1 MAIPASGSLSICAT
15 AGACRSISTAVGTGS
30 GSLAALSVSAGKGA
44 PHSMVEFYNYV
55 PKLDINM
62 VGYGGVFGTQGVSPY
77 VYRSYCLVPTPAAG
91 QTYVLCMRPDIC
103 NIGQQSGSYGQV
115 CITCNLT
122 QIYCCRVTSPTS
134 GCITTPGVLRTI
146 DSTDCVRIYT
156 CACATNTACTGAGG
170 VGAQAC
176 IFSVTG
182 TYHQKGS
189 TCTHAGSCTG

>member
-44 PHSMVEFYNYV
+44 PHGMVEFYNYV
-55 PKLDINM
+55 PKIDIDM
-62 VGYGGVFGTQGVSPY
+62 VQYGSAFGTQGISSY
-77 VYRSYCLVPTPAAG
+77 VYRNYCLVPTPAAG
-91 QTYVLCMRPDIC
+91 QTYTLCLRPDIC
-103 NIGQQSGSYGQV
+103 WQGQQAGSYGQV

-122 QIYCCRVTSPTS
+122 MIYCCRVTSTA
-134 GCITTPGVLRTI
+134 CITTPGVLRTI
-146 DSTDCVRIYT
+146 DSTDCIRIYT
-156 CACATNTACTGAGG
+156 CACATNTACQGASG

-182 TYHQKGS
+182 TYHQKGT
-189 TCTHAGSCTG
+189 TCTLAGSCTG